1 MVKKGKVGKNNN
13 NNTDSNQGRILF
25 IGNKWVGGL
34 KIAGK
39 LYSYCNYIEREK
51 RKEIFLYCRL

>member
-25 IGNKWVGGL
+25 IEDKWVGGL

-39 LYSYCNYIEREK
+39 L
-51 RKEIFLYCRL
+51 